1 MMGKDLRELL
11 LAFNER
17 GVEYL
22 VPPQRIDIL
31 QSIDGVTFED
41 AWQDRTEALI
51 EGELPAQVI
60 SRKHLIQNKLMSSR
74 TRDLADV
81 EAIRDANPEGAAE

>member
-1 MMGKDLRELL
+1 MTPQDFRDEPASVFQIG
-11 LAFNER
+11 
-17 GVEYL
+17 

-51 EGELPAQVI
+51 EGELRAHVI

-74 TRDLADV
+74 LRDLTDV
-81 EAIRDANPEGAAE
+81 EAIRDANPEAATE